1 MKPSFAW
8 GLFALILIAI
18 ACWMVFS
25 ERHSEAPPNYTALE
39 MVTADAAADGS
50 CYSLAS
56 VLRANRLDAGAADLK
71 ILWTMRVRDE
81 WHLRM
86 ERGSRWREFWFMREG
101 DFVVPIQYVVSEKRD
116 PTTLK
121 DAVGNL
127 LAAPA
132 LLDQPRVARCE
143 KQQ

>member
-1 MKPSFAW
+1 MKPSSAW
-8 GLFALILIAI
+8 ALFALILIAV

-25 ERHSEAPPNYTALE
+25 QRHSEAPPNYTALE
-39 MVTADAAADGS
+39 MATADVATTGS

-56 VLRANRLDAGAADLK
+56 VLHANRLEAGASDLK

-86 ERGSRWREFWFMREG
+86 ERGRRWREFWFTREG
-101 DFVVPIQYVVSEKRD
+101 DFVVPIQYVVSENHDRTK
-116 PTTLK
+116 LK

-132 LLDQPRVARCE
+132 LKDQPKVARCA
-143 KQQ
+143 QAQ